1 MGMSDEVDKF
11 EVLEEKLSR
20 ILEGYTKLRNERE
33 ELTSRLKEQTGELE
47 RLRGEIYSLKNE
59 KSEARTRIER
69 LIEKL
74 EGIPLR

>member
-1 MGMSDEVDKF
+1 MEMNDEVDKF